1 MSGTGDTLMHLATRA
16 LALALAAI
24 SLAAISLAGTATAGA
39 ATPDK
44 LTRQAQTRVAQTLA
58 HRHLAHGRVTCA
70 RTKGGRGVTRW
81 LCAWTG
87 ARKSDRQPCQ
97 GTYRVSRSGKHW
109 RLVDNG
115 FSCAAAKS
123 TLPR

>member
-1 MSGTGDTLMHLATRA
+1 MSGTGDTLTHTATRA
-16 LALALAAI
+16 LTLALAAT
-24 SLAAISLAGTATAGA
+24 LLAGTATSAA

-44 LTRQAQTRVAQTLA
+44 LTRQAQTRVAQTLG
-58 HRHLAHGRVTCA
+58 HKHLEHGRVTCA
-70 RTKGGRGVTRW
+70 RTKGSRGVTRW

-87 ARKSDRQPCQ
+87 VRKSDRQPCQ
-97 GTYRVSRSGKHW
+97 VTYRVSRSGEHW